1 MLVSAQE
8 LVGVLLAADGPQSVP
23 PQSLW
28 PLHESV
34 KDLLGE
40 AGRQGLERHLP
51 SLALSPS
58 PDVGVRAE
66 GVDEAWLALRAEGVL
81 RVVDDGDT
89 VTIVVDP
96 TRMRPYRRLLLGAD
110 PRASQLLYRAGRNWA
125 ALSAISPKTA
135 SSARTSS
142 GSMSRAAMPN

>member
-8 LVGVLLAADGPQSVP
+8 LVGALLAAGGPQAVS

-51 SLALSPS
+51 ALTLTPS
-58 PDVGVRAE
+58 PDVGMRAA
-66 GVDEAWLALRAEGVL
+66 GVDDAWLALRAEGVL
-81 RVVDDGDT
+81 RVVDDGDS
-89 VTIVVDP
+89 VTIAINQKM
-96 TRMRPYRRLLLGAD
+96 MRPYRRLLLAAE
-110 PRASQLLYRAGRNWA
+110 PRVAQLLYRAGRNWA
-125 ALSAISPKTA
+125 ALSAISPKTP
-135 SSARTSS
+135 SRARTSA
-142 GSMSRAAMPN
+142 GSMSRPATPN